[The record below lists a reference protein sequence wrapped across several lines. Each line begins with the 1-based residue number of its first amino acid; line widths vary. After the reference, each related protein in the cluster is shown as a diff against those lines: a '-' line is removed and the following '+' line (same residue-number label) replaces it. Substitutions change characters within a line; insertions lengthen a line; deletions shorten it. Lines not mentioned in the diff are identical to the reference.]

1 MAPSLSVLAGERP
14 AAAPAGPSR
23 RRVMLAVALVASW
36 ALPAVT
42 HPLRVDW
49 LLPPLLLVATAALLR
64 TGRTLLDRLICAV
77 VLLFAGT
84 CAAGL
89 LLSVWPWHLHP
100 VAVAGLGFTILT
112 GLAALTGRRPVLP
125 WRRYRP
131 ADLITL
137 GYTGLAAAVALY
149 PLLRRDLAGRL
160 AMFMHVEDFSRHLMI
175 YDTIRVEGGYLFLHK
190 ADAITHTYEPGFLSY
205 PQGSHFVGALL
216 ENFAESSATPGNPL
230 TWAGNFIWWHL
241 AGFVMMCLAVLWAAQ
256 RVAGPA
262 VRPWLAVALGGL
274 VTGYLLFGDPIT
286 IYSRGYP
293 QEVGCLVLVAV
304 LTALAIR
311 PLPGEREQIV
321 LIGALLAAISFTY
334 YLFLPVAVV
343 IVAGWL
349 VAHRRRILPRWRFT
363 LGVAL
368 VSGALAL
375 VIPLENRAA
384 DPGTVLL
391 QSGQAVSV
399 NTAPL
404 WVIGLACAV
413 ALALLTLRRR
423 IAGPVGLVALLTV
436 AGFSI
441 AVDRYQMSN
450 HGNPYFWFKALHE
463 SIIVVLVCS
472 GALAA
477 ALRPPPKLVRDPR
490 WRLAAPAVAAVVIL
504 AAFGYFGSGS
514 ATTMSQ
520 GRFYLSGRI
529 SEKIAAGRD
538 TLAVYQWYPQPDGK
552 TIVVLKDGPWPSF
565 LATLYVGI
573 LHHRY
578 APAEDFAQHI
588 RPWTGTHPLPEVE
601 GYLAANSRPVRVISD
616 DPGMLTELRRFATT
630 LPAGQ
635 LEVVD
640 ARQKS

>member
-14 AAAPAGPSR
+14 AAPPAGPSR
-23 RRVMLAVALVASW
+23 RLVALAVALAASW
-36 ALPAVT
+36 AVPALT
-42 HPLRVDW
+42 HLLRVDW
-49 LLPPLLLVATAALLR
+49 LLPALLLVATAALLR

-84 CAAGL
+84 CAVGL

-125 WRRYRP
+125 WRRHRP

-137 GYTGLAAAVALY
+137 GYTALAAAVALY

-160 AMFMHVEDFSRHLMI
+160 AMFMHVEDFSRHVMI

-205 PQGSHFVGALL
+205 PQGSHFVAALL
-216 ENFAESSATPGNPL
+216 ENFAESSATPGSPL
-230 TWAGNFIWWHL
+230 TWVGDVIWWHL
-241 AGFVMMCLAVLWAAQ
+241 AGFVVMCLAVLWAAQ

-262 VRPWLAVALGGL
+262 VRPWLALGLGGL
-274 VTGYLLFGDPIT
+274 VAAYLLFGDPIT

-293 QEVGCLVLVAV
+293 QEVSSLVLIAV
-304 LTALAIR
+304 LTAVAIR
-311 PLPGEREQIV
+311 PLPGDREQIV
-321 LIGALLAAISFTY
+321 LVGALLTGISFSY

-343 IVAGWL
+343 IAAGWL
-349 VAHRRRILPRWRFT
+349 VGYRRRILPRWRFT

-391 QSGQAVSV
+391 QSGQAVTV

-413 ALALLTLRRR
+413 ALALLARRRR
-423 IAGPVGLVALLTV
+423 IVGPVGLVALLAV
-436 AGFSI
+436 AGFSV
-441 AVDRYQMSN
+441 AVDRYQTSN

-477 ALRPPPKLVRDPR
+477 ALRVPPKLVRAPR
-490 WRLAAPAVAAVVIL
+490 WRLAAPAVAAAVVL

-520 GRFYLSGRI
+520 GRAYLTGRTA
-529 SEKIAAGRD
+529 EKIAAGRN
-538 TLAVYQWYPQPDGK
+538 TLAVYRWYPQPDGK
-552 TIVVLKDGPWPSF
+552 VIVVLMGGAWPQF
-565 LATLYVGI
+565 LTTLYVGI
-573 LHHRY
+573 LHHQY
-578 APAEDFAQHI
+578 APAEEFAQHI
-588 RPWTGTHPLPEVE
+588 RPWTGTHPLPEIE
-601 GYLAANSRPVRVISD
+601 DQLAASSRPVRVISD
-616 DPGMLTELRRFATT
+616 DSGTLSELRRFATT
-630 LPAGQ
+630 LPAGK

-640 ARQKS
+640 ARQRF